1 MIDYQV
7 DETANIT
14 ALADELPLP
23 RLDPARRVFITSR
36 QNEITLSD
44 RLVSSL
50 VLERIANDGKPKVP
64 RVEVLLLGKH
74 KELQANPNEPGYL
87 ALLEE
92 WQTETRI
99 ATMRYIFNVG
109 IKGEPPDEFVT
120 EQLTFTPHATQ
131 ADIKYMWVCSQLPDE
146 DIDRLVEII
155 LGKNIVTAK
164 GLEDA
169 ANFSG

>member
-1 MIDYQV
+1 MIDYP
-7 DETANIT
+7 EIPATIT
-14 ALADELPLP
+14 PLNEENPLP

-36 QNEITLSD
+36 GNEIALSD

-50 VLERIANDGKPKVP
+50 ILERIANDGKPKVP

-109 IKGEPPDEFVT
+109 VKGEPPKDFVS
-120 EQLTFTPHATQ
+120 EQQTFTPHATQ

-146 DIDRLVEII
+146 DIDRLVEVI
-155 LGKNIVTAK
+155 LGKNIVTTK